1 MKYLVLLAVLAVVLG
16 VWRSRQAKSESGSG
30 SESPVRPAPP
40 SPTPSLPQEMVA
52 CAHCGLHLP
61 RSEALAEAGH
71 FYCSREH
78 QGLGPR

>member
-16 VWRSRQAKSESGSG
+16 VWRSRQTKSESGSG
-30 SESPVRPAPP
+30 SESSAPP
-40 SPTPSLPQEMVA
+40 SPTPPLPQEMVA
-52 CAHCGLHLP
+52 CAHCSLHLP
-61 RSEALAEAGH
+61 RSEALAEVGH

>member
-1 MKYLVLLAVLAVVLG
+1 MKYLVLLAVLAIVLG
-16 VWRSRQAKSESGSG
+16 VWRSRQTKSESGSG

-40 SPTPSLPQEMVA
+40 SPTPPLPQEIVA

-61 RSEALAEAGH
+61 RAEALAEAGH
-71 FYCSREH
+71 FYCSPEH